1 MEWVL
6 MQFKLRKLRKLEKK
20 IKKLIILVELK
31 KKVQA

>member
-1 MEWVL
+1 MEWDL

>member
-1 MEWVL
+1 MEWDL
-6 MQFKLRKLRKLEKK
+6 MQFKVRKLRKLEKK